1 MEGREGKGIQPI
13 YRVWGY
19 LESPDPCSAAAKKKE
34 KIEKGI
40 GLHYKLVKSESTT
53 LCRILIFK

>member
-19 LESPDPCSAAAKKKE
+19 LESPDPCSAAPKKKE

-40 GLHYKLVKSESTT
+40 GLQTGKIWKYYT
-53 LCRILIFK
+53 LSNINF